1 MAGIEPMKR
10 CFAALILIICLCIA
24 VEAQQAQPMARTL
37 VVEVFSIRK
46 VSTLTITPLGHGE
59 WIRTCPT
66 CRKQPITAPMTV
78 TVQSGSIVLSSG
90 VRSRQADLS
99 GAFRMQPANSTSEV
113 SAAGLWN
120 LKPLHG
126 ELRLLLTLDSEQYV
140 GFALAGEA
148 DPHEPM
154 ESLQAMAVTIRTF
167 ALENANRHAEE
178 GFNLCDS
185 THCQSL
191 RFGKIA
197 SPIQAAVLATAGE
210 TLWYQQHRATV
221 FYTQNCG
228 GETEDARAVWPQ
240 IRAPYLAT
248 HRDPYC
254 ARHSPGQ
261 WHTEIPLTQLQTI
274 VQQQGWRLPSHID
287 SIRIIKRTS
296 SGRVSELELSQG
308 ADHVAVSASSL
319 RFALDR
325 SLGWNQLR
333 SDSYTLALKNGIA
346 QFNGQ
351 GFGHGVGL
359 CQAGAFEMAIEG
371 HSYGQILDF
380 YFPGTTFGFTPHD
393 HGWQQA
399 QEMGWTLWTPAASPA
414 LSQDGN
420 RAWGEAQALFPP
432 RTPVKPVVRQFPTTE
447 LFRQSAGEPGWI
459 LASTRTT
466 QIFLQPNS
474 VLQPRNIHPTLL
486 HEFLHVLVEQEASP
500 NAPLWLREGL
510 VEALAPEGALP
521 LSHPGNIEIS
531 ALDALL
537 AHPADEATSQREH
550 AAAALLTQ
558 QLLSHYGLEQVRQW
572 LRSGNLPDAVI
583 RSLPQ
588 VQDRPPA
595 QSPSNQR

>member
-1 MAGIEPMKR
+1 MAGIEAMKR
-10 CFAALILIICLCIA
+10 CFAALLLIISPGIA
-24 VEAQQAQPMARTL
+24 VEAQQAQPMARPL
-37 VVEVFSIRK
+37 VVEIFSVRK

-66 CRKQPITAPMTV
+66 CRQQPITAPITA
-78 TVQSGSIVLSSG
+78 TVQSGSIILSSG
-90 VRSRQADLS
+90 VRSHQADLS
-99 GAFRMQPANSTSEV
+99 GAFRMQPLNSTSEV
-113 SAAGLWN
+113 SATGLWN

-140 GFALAGEA
+140 AFALAGEA

-154 ESLQAMAVTIRTF
+154 ESLQAMAVTIRTY
-167 ALENANRHAEE
+167 ALENANRHAKE

-185 THCQSL
+185 THCQAL
-191 RFGKIA
+191 RFGKLS

-210 TLWYQQHRATV
+210 TLSFRHHRATV

-228 GETEDARAVWPQ
+228 GETEDASAVWSNVD
-240 IRAPYLAT
+240 APYLAA
-248 HRDPYC
+248 HPDPYC
-254 ARHSPGQ
+254 ARHPNSQ
-261 WHTEIPLTQLQTI
+261 WHADISLTQLDTI
-274 VQQQGWRLPSHID
+274 LHQQGWKLPPHVD
-287 SIRIIKRTS
+287 SIRIVKRTS
-296 SGRVSELELSQG
+296 SGRASELEVSEG

-333 SDSYTLALKNGIA
+333 SNWYTLKLKNGIV
-346 QFNGQ
+346 QFNGR

-359 CQAGAFEMAIEG
+359 CQAGAFDMATEG
-371 HSYGQILDF
+371 YSYRHILDF
-380 YFPGTTFGFTPHD
+380 YFPGTTVGFTPHD
-393 HGWQQA
+393 HGWQQV
-399 QEMGWTLWTPAASPA
+399 QGVGWTLWTPAASPT

-420 RAWGEAQALFPP
+420 RAWGEAQALLPP
-432 RTPVKPVVRQFPTTE
+432 RTPVRPVVRQFPTTE
-447 LFRQSAGEPGWI
+447 LFRQSASEPGWI
-459 LASTRTT
+459 FASTRNT

-474 VLQPRNIHPTLL
+474 VLRPRNIHQTLL

-500 NAPLWLREGL
+500 TAPLWLREGL
-510 VEALAPEGALP
+510 VEALAPEGASP
-521 LSHPGNIEIS
+521 LSHPGSIEIS

-537 AHPADEATSQREH
+537 AHPADEATSQRAH
-550 AAAALLTQ
+550 AAAALLAQ

-572 LRSGNLPDAVI
+572 LRSGNLPGSVI